1 MIQPRS
7 HPAGPPDATPTL
19 DVATAF
25 DAYATPRSRALS
37 TGGEQ
42 WLRDAGRARLLAW
55 ASLAWMTT
63 EGVVG
68 LIAGMQSGSIALVG
82 WALGSAVE
90 GLASVIVVW
99 RFTGARTLSETAERR
114 ARHGVA
120 ISFWLLA
127 PYIAAEAIRD
137 LAGAHHPETSWL
149 GIGLTTVALLV
160 MPLLGRAKQKLGAR
174 LDSAATAREGR
185 QNYLCAAQAAAV
197 LTGLIITT
205 VSPSGWWIDPA
216 IALAIAAW
224 AIYEGNTA
232 WRSDACG
239 C

>member
-25 DAYATPRSRALS
+25 DACATPRSRALS

-90 GLASVIVVW
+90 GLASIIVVW

-127 PYIAAEAIRD
+127 P
-137 LAGAHHPETSWL
+137 
-149 GIGLTTVALLV
+149 
-160 MPLLGRAKQKLGAR
+160 
-174 LDSAATAREGR
+174 
-185 QNYLCAAQAAAV
+185 
-197 LTGLIITT
+197 
-205 VSPSGWWIDPA
+205 
-216 IALAIAAW
+216 
-224 AIYEGNTA
+224 
-232 WRSDACG
+232 
-239 C
+239 

>member
-7 HPAGPPDATPTL
+7 HPAGPPDAPPTL
-19 DVATAF
+19 DVATAS
-25 DAYATPRSRALS
+25 DADATPRIRALS

-68 LIAGMQSGSIALVG
+68 LIAGFQSGSIALVG

-90 GLASVIVVW
+90 GLASIIVVW
-99 RFTGARTLSETAERR
+99 RFSGARTLSETAERR
-114 ARHGVA
+114 AQHGVA

-127 PYIAAEAIRD
+127 PYVAGEAIRD
-137 LAGAHHPETSWL
+137 LAGVHHPETSRL
-149 GIGLTTVALLV
+149 GIGLTTIALLV

-174 LDSAATAREGR
+174 LDSGATAGEGR

-197 LTGLIITT
+197 LTSLIITT
-205 VSPSGWWIDPA
+205 VSPSGWRIDPA

-232 WRSDACG
+232 WRGDACG

>member
-25 DAYATPRSRALS
+25 DACATPRIPASS

-42 WLRDAGRARLLAW
+42 WLRAAGRARLLAW

-68 LIAGMQSGSIALVG
+68 LIAGTQSGS
-82 WALGSAVE
+82 LGSAVE
-90 GLASVIVVW
+90 GLASIIVVW

-114 ARHGVA
+114 AQHGVA

-127 PYIAAEAIRD
+127 P
-137 LAGAHHPETSWL
+137 TS
-149 GIGLTTVALLV
+149 
-160 MPLLGRAKQKLGAR
+160 PPKP
-174 LDSAATAREGR
+174 SAT
-185 QNYLCAAQAAAV
+185 
-197 LTGLIITT
+197 
-205 VSPSGWWIDPA
+205 
-216 IALAIAAW
+216 
-224 AIYEGNTA
+224 
-232 WRSDACG
+232 
-239 C
+239 